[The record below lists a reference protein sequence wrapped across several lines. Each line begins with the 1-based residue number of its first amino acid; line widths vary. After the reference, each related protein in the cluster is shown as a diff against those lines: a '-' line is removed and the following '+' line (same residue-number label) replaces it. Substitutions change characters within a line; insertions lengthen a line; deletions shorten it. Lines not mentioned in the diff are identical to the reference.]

1 MTSATN
7 ATASGLFS
15 RIVRLSES
23 AKTIAGADTH
33 DEYAVV
39 QAVRALVDQ
48 IGLIAESGLNA
59 AASPDDGR
67 RVEPA
72 VTTMASALSDAKPL
86 QGMSDSVMAD
96 LLAEAGMFPPSK
108 SYRRGV
114 GALQLRRDVS
124 VSDALDTLSQR
135 LTEVEGVLILLATC
149 NMDKCVT
156 NAASAAN
163 ELLNEAMGMCA
174 LVSKAVYQGPESE
187 GGTV

>member
-1 MTSATN
+1 MTGATN
-7 ATASGLFS
+7 ATATGLFS

-23 AKTIAGADTH
+23 AKTIAGADTG

-39 QAVRALVDQ
+39 QAVRALVEQ
-48 IGLIAESGLNA
+48 IGLIAESGVNA
-59 AASPDDGR
+59 STDDER
-67 RVEPA
+67 RDEPA
-72 VTTMASALSDAKPL
+72 GTAITGALSDAKPL
-86 QGMSDSVMAD
+86 QGMSDSAMAD

-174 LVSKAVYQGPESE
+174 LVSRAVYQGPESE
-187 GGTV
+187 GGAA